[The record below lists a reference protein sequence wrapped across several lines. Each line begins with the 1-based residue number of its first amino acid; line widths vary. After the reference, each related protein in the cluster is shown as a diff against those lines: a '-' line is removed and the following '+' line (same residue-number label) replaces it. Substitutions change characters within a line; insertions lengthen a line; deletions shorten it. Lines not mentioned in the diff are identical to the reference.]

1 MGEKINK
8 EYEEFKKYLD
18 KKEQKLKLLVSFDL
32 DDNIDKAIEEI
43 KDTEIKPC
51 PKRIVET
58 HTLVL
63 R

>member
-32 DDNIDKAIEEI
+32 DDNIDKAIEELNN
-43 KDTEIKPC
+43 KEI
-51 PKRIVET
+51 IF
-58 HTLVL
+58 
-63 R
+63 